1 MPVVLTEKNGCLNM
15 RVPYL
20 SDLTKFYGVQPSF
33 VLHSTHLIKN
43 LFFLMKFTTSLFSI
57 LLFCALSIQAQMSD
71 APQRSEGEGPYER
84 LIIRGVNL
92 IDGTGSPATG
102 PVDIVVEGNKI
113 ASIQT
118 VGYPSL
124 PINEN
129 RRPKADDNTKVIDAD
144 GMYLLP
150 GFFDMHAHTGGG
162 AQGTTPEY
170 VYKLWLAHGITSIRE
185 PGSFNGMDWTL
196 RHKELSRKNEIT
208 APRISAWIGFGMG
221 NDEPITT
228 AEQARKWVQMIHKK
242 GADGIKFFGA
252 SPEVYAAAIDEANK
266 LGLGTMTHHAQTRVV
281 YNDALKSAQLGLTSM
296 THWYGL
302 PESMFE
308 DKIIQDYPLD
318 YNYNDEQHRFE
329 EAGNLWKQAAAPGSE
344 KWESV
349 MDEMLEL
356 DFTLNP
362 TFTIYEANRDLSA
375 QRRAEWHEKYTLP
388 SLWKFYAPSR
398 ISHGSYWIEW
408 GTEQEIAWKENFAL
422 WMQFVNEYKNKGGRV
437 TLGSDAGYI
446 YKLYGFGYIQE
457 MELFR
462 EAGFHPLEIFQS
474 ASLKAAEV
482 LGVDHQLGTIEVG
495 KLADMVIVDANPMK
509 NLKVLYGTGAIYVNE
524 DNQPVRRGGIRY
536 TIKDGIVYD
545 AKELLKDVAE
555 MVEAAKAEENFEI
568 TQPGLDY

>member
-1 MPVVLTEKNGCLNM
+1 MKKLILSAFCLFLTA
-15 RVPYL
+15 
-20 SDLTKFYGVQPSF
+20 
-33 VLHSTHLIKN
+33 
-43 LFFLMKFTTSLFSI
+43 SLF
-57 LLFCALSIQAQMSD
+57 AQMPD
-71 APQRSEGEGPYER
+71 APKPAEGEGPFGR

-102 PVDIVVEGNKI
+102 PVDIVVEGNRI
-113 ASIQT
+113 AQIRT
-118 VGYPSL
+118 VGYPGL

-129 RRPKADDNTKVIDAD
+129 RRPQAGPDDKVIDAT
-144 GMYLLP
+144 GMYMLP
-150 GFFDMHAHTGGG
+150 GFIDMHAHTGGG

-170 VYKLWLAHGITSIRE
+170 VYKLWLAHGITTIRE

-196 RHKELSRKNEIT
+196 RHREMSNRNEIT

-221 NDEPITT
+221 HNGPITT
-228 AEQARKWVQMIHKK
+228 AEQARKWVQMIHKE

-281 YNDALKSAQLGLTSM
+281 YNDVLESARLGLTSM

-308 DKIIQDYPLD
+308 DRIIQDYPLD
-318 YNYNDEQHRFE
+318 YNYNNEQHRFE
-329 EAGNLWKQAAAPGSE
+329 EAGKLWKQAAKPGSE
-344 KWESV
+344 TWNAV
-349 MDEMLEL
+349 MDELLEL

-362 TFTIYEANRDLSA
+362 TFTIYEANRDLMA

-388 SLWKFYAPSR
+388 SLWRFYAPSR
-398 ISHGSYWIEW
+398 ISHGSYWIDW
-408 GTEQEIAWKENFAL
+408 GTEQEIAWKENFRL

-482 LGVDHQLGTIEVG
+482 LGMDHELGTIEVG
-495 KLADMVIVDANPMK
+495 KLADMVIVDANPQA
-509 NLKVLYGTGAIYVNE
+509 NLKVLYGTGAIMVDE
-524 DNQPVRRGGIRY
+524 DNNVKRHGGIVY
-536 TIKDGIVYD
+536 TIKDGIVFD
-545 AKELLKDVAE
+545 ARQLLQDVADMVQAAKEAE
-555 MVEAAKAEENFEI
+555 GFEI

>member
-1 MPVVLTEKNGCLNM
+1 MKT
-15 RVPYL
+15 
-20 SDLTKFYGVQPSF
+20 
-33 VLHSTHLIKN
+33 IK
-43 LFFLMKFTTSLFSI
+43 
-57 LLFCALSIQAQMSD
+57 LLFIFLLLGSISIHAQMPD
-71 APQRSEGEGPYER
+71 APQRTDGDGPHER

-102 PVDIVVEGNKI
+102 PVDIVVEGNRI
-113 ASIQT
+113 ASIRT
-118 VGYPSL
+118 VGYPGL

-129 RRPKADDNTKVIDAD
+129 RRPEADENTRVIDAE

-185 PGSFNGMDWTL
+185 PGSGNGMDWTL
-196 RHKELSRKNEIT
+196 RHKEMSEKNEIT
-208 APRISAWIGFGMG
+208 APRISAWINFGSNSSG
-221 NDEPITT
+221 EITN
-228 AEQARKWVQMIHKK
+228 AEQARNWVKMIDEA

-266 LGLGTMTHHAQTRVV
+266 RGLGTMTHHAQTRVV
-281 YNDALKSAQLGLTSM
+281 YNNALKSARLGLTSM

-302 PESMFE
+302 PESLFE

-318 YNYNDEQHRFE
+318 YNYNNEQHRFE
-329 EAGNLWKQAAAPGSE
+329 EAGKLWKQAAAPGSE
-344 KWESV
+344 KWNAV
-349 MDEMLEL
+349 MDEMIEL

-362 TFTIYEANRDLSA
+362 TFTIYEANRNLSA

-388 SLWKFYAPSR
+388 SLWEFYKPSK
-398 ISHGSYWIEW
+398 ISHGSYWLEW
-408 GTEQEIAWKENFAL
+408 GTEQEIAWKENFRI
-422 WMQFVNEYKNKGGRV
+422 WMQFINEYKNKGGRV

-457 MELFR
+457 MEMMR

-482 LGVDHQLGTIEVG
+482 LGVDDQLGTIEVG
-495 KLADMVIVDANPMK
+495 KLADMVIVDANPME

-524 DNQPVRRGGIRY
+524 ENEPVRKGGVRY
-536 TIKDGIVYD
+536 TIKDGIVFD
-545 AKELLKDVAE
+545 AKQLLKDVAE
-555 MVEAAKAEENFEI
+555 MVEAAKAEENYKI